1 MATPNVT
8 INSISG
14 VLAEFG
20 PEKFV
25 NTVNSTSPL
34 IGSGVLEKVP
44 QDGEEIV
51 VPADVGESP
60 STTYAFDFGTRP
72 NGQTTTPVKA
82 RYVPSIVTSRLSLGK
97 MSSLAKMAD
106 KDLSVMLD
114 AKLDGVAKSA
124 ARHIGR
130 GLYGGQVNPQATST
144 WSGTAADSTV
154 TVNFLD
160 VSIFREGA
168 AYDYVNAT
176 NSLSYVV
183 RCLNVTPAAVGANSA
198 NVAGSVTFIND
209 VINPATGAVVA
220 LGNTTGLTTDIFA
233 LRGSFA
239 GFGGS
244 NAVVAGKRL
253 NNYDDVAGSGAT
265 STFGGIAPASLPG
278 WQGQTLALAAAYSHE
293 AMLQFAARLMARSGE
308 HHTHVLMNPLVSA
321 AHRIQAGS
329 FGAVYG
335 QTIQPTAQR
344 PMTLTASADKYGDT
358 RNSNL
363 ELAGRPV
370 LVDENCPATIVVF
383 HNKDHFKLGVWSEME
398 PEQLSEAGG
407 IVWTNPTTLS
417 IDSHFTGAYQAYT
430 GKRSAIGVVTGLT
443 GM

>member
-8 INSISG
+8 ISSISG

-25 NTVNSTSPL
+25 NTVNTTSAL
-34 IGSGVLEKVP
+34 IGSGALEKVP

-72 NGQTTTPVKA
+72 VGQTTTPVKA

-106 KDLSVMLD
+106 KQLSEMLD
-114 AKLDGVAKSA
+114 FKLDALAKSA
-124 ARHIGR
+124 ARHVGR
-130 GLYGGQVNPQATST
+130 GLYGGQVVPAAVAT

-154 TVNFLD
+154 TMSFLD

-168 AYDYVNAT
+168 AYDFVDTSA
-176 NSLSYVV
+176 SLSYVI
-183 RCLNVTPAAVGANSA
+183 RCLNVTPTAVSPNSA
-198 NVAGSVTFIND
+198 NVAGTVTFIND
-209 VINPATGAVVA
+209 VINPATNAVVA
-220 LGNTTGLTTDIFA
+220 LGATAVAVDDVLA
-233 LRGSFA
+233 LRGTFA

-244 NAVVAGKRL
+244 NAVVSGKRL
-253 NNYDDVAGSGAT
+253 NNFDDVAGSGAT
-265 STFGGIAPASLPG
+265 SAFGGIAPASLPG

-293 AMLQFAARLMARSGE
+293 AMLQFGSRLLQRSGE
-308 HHTHVLMNPLVSA
+308 MFTHAIMNPLVAA

-335 QTIQPTAQR
+335 LTAQPTAQR
-344 PMTLTASADKYGDT
+344 PMNLQASSDKYGRD
-358 RNSNL
+358 SGL
-363 ELAGRPV
+363 QLQGRPV
-370 LVDENCPATIVVF
+370 LVDENCPATVVVF
-383 HNKDHFKLGVWSEME
+383 HNKDHFKLGVWQEME
-398 PEQLSEAGG
+398 PETLTENGG

-417 IDSHFTGAYQAYT
+417 IDSHFTGAMQAYT
-430 GKRSAIGVVTGLT
+430 GKRSAIGMVTGLT
-443 GM
+443 NM